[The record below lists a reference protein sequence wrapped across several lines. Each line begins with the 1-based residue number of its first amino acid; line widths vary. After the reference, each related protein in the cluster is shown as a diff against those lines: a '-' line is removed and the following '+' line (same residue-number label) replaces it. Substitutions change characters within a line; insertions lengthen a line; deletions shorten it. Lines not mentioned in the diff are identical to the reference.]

1 MGETTRLSD
10 NDDTNP
16 VIVDVSQVPLER
28 LLGDDDSPLTQTI
41 RSVLND
47 LGRPDENY
55 AAHGTV
61 P

>member
-28 LLGDDDSPLTQTI
+28 LLGDDADHPIGPQ
-41 RSVLND
+41 RS
-47 LGRPDENY
+47 R
-55 AAHGTV
+55 AA
-61 P
+61 